1 MFYFNTLEKIWKK
14 NGKKV
19 VYLNLS
25 LLRWIAAGHESVFDF
40 WKKIGW
46 KVHTA
51 QYLKVLNE
59 PYSLYVEAKIIIK
72 ILFSAIDQHIYKSR
86 AEVASVAREIFK
98 IEFWKKSFWF
108 WNISNFLIKKNL
120 AHSVYMSSFVI

>member
-19 VYLNLS
+19 VYINLS

-40 WKKIGW
+40 WKTIGW

-59 PYSLYVEAKIIIK
+59 PYSLYVEAKIIIQ
-72 ILFSAIDQHIYKSR
+72 ILFSAIDQHIYKSLT
-86 AEVASVAREIFK
+86 EVASVASEIFI
-98 IEFWKKSFWF
+98 IEFWKKIFW
-108 WNISNFLIKKNL
+108 FLIKKIRFL
-120 AHSVYMSSFVI
+120 KKIFWIF